1 MGKIGRHNGK
11 GWKCKFCKDVLF
23 ETSDALR
30 DHLVT
35 VHTMSTEDIE
45 DFKILKDANMFV
57 VTKKLKTSIKKSD
70 SSSDESDTDGSEGD
84 LDDVDDD
91 EEEEDDQT
99 TSTTNAS
106 TPTPNFLSA
115 IPP

>member
-1 MGKIGRHNGK
+1 M
-11 GWKCKFCKDVLF
+11 
-23 ETSDALR
+23 
-30 DHLVT
+30 VT

-70 SSSDESDTDGSEGD
+70 SSSNESDTDGD

-91 EEEEDDQT
+91 DEVDFDDDDEEEVI
-99 TSTTNAS
+99 SRV
-106 TPTPNFLSA
+106 FH
-115 IPP
+115 